1 MTFIRSN
8 FLYSMLKVRVLLIIC
23 LTVCPIYAQQNKLS
37 LDKDSSEY
45 SNWDTYFSY
54 NLISSIDE
62 GESVIYFASY
72 NSIFS
77 FNISTNQ
84 IEKFDTLN
92 ELSGDE
98 ISAFYHSE
106 INNIIA
112 VGYSNGFLQIID
124 LNTSSIINIYDILNK
139 PTIPSNKKTINNFF
153 QNGEQLLIST
163 GYGISSYNLN
173 GFEFGDTYYI
183 GDFAT
188 QINVSSTIVHEN
200 FIYASNSDYGILRA
214 DINSNLIDYNNWV
227 NIYNGG
233 VLDLIY
239 NGDNIFFHNDNS
251 IFKINNEDV
260 INLLTLENQIINF
273 KSSDSKIIIITN
285 EDCLIYNI
293 QLTELINNINSAMY
307 STNFNQ
313 GIIKGNNIYIATNE
327 KGVLVINNNNGNYSY
342 LKPDGPLENDIFSVE
357 TLNNKTW
364 VSFGDYTEYFNPFPL
379 KFSGVSNYD
388 ENLKSWFNIEKDSI
402 PNRAVNLNNIS
413 VNPFNNDN
421 VFISSFEGGLLEIEN
436 LNVVEFFDNNN
447 SGLESLTTDDP
458 LYESV
463 RISDMEFDKN
473 GVLWILN
480 SRIDSPLKSFNPEN
494 NSWNSFDF
502 TEIINDGFQDE
513 LGFNDIELDDYG
525 NKWVAGLRS
534 GLIGFNNESGTTL
547 LRKVF
552 SQDQSNMP
560 SEYVKSIAVDN
571 NNHLWIG
578 TIQGLR
584 VLYNTSN
591 FFESSVVTTQKIVIL
606 EDGIPRELLEQQY
619 ITDIE
624 VDGANNKWVGT
635 IGSGVFYFSPNGQQT
650 IYHFTKENSPLPSNN
665 INDIS
670 INFTNGKV
678 YFATDQGLVSYNTG
692 SISSSE
698 NFTDA
703 YIYPNPVR
711 PEFNT
716 QFEKVKIAGLTQNV
730 NIKITDIA
738 GNLVAEAQS
747 NINSR
752 YRNFN
757 LEIDGG
763 TAFWNG
769 RNLNN
774 KKVSSGVYIVMLSD
788 LNSYETKVLK
798 LMIIR

>member
-1 MTFIRSN
+1 
-8 FLYSMLKVRVLLIIC
+8 MLKIRFFSFLF
-23 LTVCPIYAQQNKLS
+23 LTLSLFYGQQNKLS
-37 LDKDSSEY
+37 TETEASIY
-45 SNWDTYFSY
+45 SNWNTYFSY
-54 NLISSIDE
+54 NLISTIDF

-77 FNISTNQ
+77 YDISSGQ

-98 ISAFYHSE
+98 ISAFYYSE
-106 INNIIA
+106 INNII
-112 VGYSNGFLQIID
+112 VIGYSSGFLQIID
-124 LNTSSIINIYDILNK
+124 LNSNSIINIYDILNK
-139 PTIPSNKKTINNFF
+139 PTIPSNKKTINDFF
-153 QNGEQLLIST
+153 ESDDQLLIST
-163 GYGISSYNLN
+163 GYGVSIYNLN
-173 GFEFGDTYYI
+173 GYEFGDTYYI

-188 QINVSSTIVHEN
+188 QINVTSTIIHEN
-200 FIYASNSDYGILRA
+200 FIYASSPDLGILRA
-214 DINSNLIDYNNWV
+214 NINSNLVDFNNWLT
-227 NIYNGG
+227 IYF
-233 VLDLIY
+233 
-239 NGDNIFFHNDNS
+239 GDIQELLYDGENIFFYTNNS
-251 IFKINNEDV
+251 VMRIYDDEITS
-260 INLLTLENQIINF
+260 ILTLENQIININ
-273 KSSDSKIIIITN
+273 SSDSKFIIITD
-285 EDCLIYNI
+285 EKCLIYND
-293 QLTELINNINSAMY
+293 QLTQLVYEIDSEMY
-307 STNFNQ
+307 SSGFNQ
-313 GIIKGNNIYIATNE
+313 GIIKDNYIYIATNE
-327 KGVLVINNNNGNYSY
+327 NGVLIINNNSGDYSY

-364 VSFGDYTEYFNPFPL
+364 VSYGNYTEYFNPYPL
-379 KFSGVSNYD
+379 KFSGLSNYD
-388 ENLKSWFNIEKDSI
+388 ENLNSWFNIGKDSI
-402 PNRAVNLNNIS
+402 PELAVNLNNIS
-413 VNPFNNDN
+413 INPFNNDN

-436 LNVVEFFDNNN
+436 LNIIDFYNNNN
-447 SGLESLTTDDP
+447 SGLESLSIDDP

-463 RISDMEFDKN
+463 RISYIEFDQN

-480 SRIDSPLKSFNPEN
+480 SRIDSPLKSYNLEN
-494 NSWNSFDF
+494 NSWNSYDF

-513 LGFNDIELDDYG
+513 LGFNDIEVDDYG
-525 NKWVAGLRS
+525 NKWIAGLRS
-534 GLIGFNNESGTTL
+534 GLIGFNNESGTNQ

-560 SEYVKSIAVDN
+560 SSYVKSIAVDN

-591 FFESSVVTTQKIVIL
+591 FFDTSVVTTQQIVIL

-619 ITDIE
+619 ISDIE
-624 VDGANNKWVGT
+624 VDGANNKWVAT

-650 IYHFTKENSPLPSNN
+650 IHHFTKENSPLPSNN

-670 INFTNGKV
+670 INYSNGKV

-698 NFTDA
+698 NFSNT
-703 YIYPNPVR
+703 YVYPNPVR

-716 QFEKVKIAGLTQNV
+716 ESERVKITGLTQNV
-730 NIKITDIA
+730 NIKITDIE

-769 RNLNN
+769 KNFRNRL
-774 KKVSSGVYIVMLSD
+774 VASGVYIIMLSD
-788 LNSYETKVLK
+788 LDSYETKILK
-798 LMIIR
+798 LMIVR

>member
-1 MTFIRSN
+1 
-8 FLYSMLKVRVLLIIC
+8 MLKIRFFSFLFLIVS
-23 LTVCPIYAQQNKLS
+23 LFYGQQNKLS
-37 LDKDSSEY
+37 IETEASIY
-45 SNWDTYFSY
+45 SNWNTYFSY
-54 NLISSIDE
+54 NLISAIDN

-77 FNISTNQ
+77 YDISSNQ

-98 ISAFYHSE
+98 ISAFYFSE
-106 INNIIA
+106 INNNIVI
-112 VGYSNGFLQIID
+112 GYSSGFLQIID
-124 LNTSSIINIYDILNK
+124 LNSNSIINIYDILNK
-139 PTIPSNKKTINNFF
+139 PTIPSNKKTINDFF
-153 QNGEQLLIST
+153 QSGDQLLIST
-163 GYGISSYNLN
+163 GYGVSIYNLN
-173 GFEFGDTYYI
+173 GYEFGDTYYI

-188 QINVSSTIVHEN
+188 QINVTSTIIHEN
-200 FIYASNSDYGILRA
+200 FIYASSPDLGILRA
-214 DINSNLIDYNNWV
+214 NINSNLIDFNNWQT
-227 NIYNGG
+227 IYF
-233 VLDLIY
+233 
-239 NGDNIFFHNDNS
+239 GDIQELFYDGENIFFYTNYSIMRINDDEITS
-251 IFKINNEDV
+251 I
-260 INLLTLENQIINF
+260 LTFENQIININ
-273 KSSDSKIIIITN
+273 SSDSKFIIITD
-285 EDCLIYNI
+285 EKCLIYND
-293 QLTELINNINSAMY
+293 QLTQLVYEIDSEMY
-307 STNFNQ
+307 SSGFNQ
-313 GIIKGNNIYIATNE
+313 GIIKDNYIYIATNE
-327 KGVLVINNNNGNYSY
+327 IGVLIINNNSGDYSY

-364 VSFGDYTEYFNPFPL
+364 VSYGNYTEYFNPYPL
-379 KFSGVSNYD
+379 KFSGLSNYD
-388 ENLKSWFNIEKDSI
+388 ENLNSWFNIGKDSI
-402 PNRAVNLNNIS
+402 PELAVNLNNIS
-413 VNPFNNDN
+413 INPFNNDN

-436 LNVVEFFDNNN
+436 LNIIDFYDNNN
-447 SGLESLTTDDP
+447 SGLESLSIDDP

-463 RISDMEFDKN
+463 RISDIEFDQN

-480 SRIDSPLKSFNPEN
+480 SRIDSPLKSYNLEN
-494 NSWNSFDF
+494 NSWNSYDF

-513 LGFNDIELDDYG
+513 LGFNDIEVDDYG
-525 NKWVAGLRS
+525 NKWIAGLRS
-534 GLIGFNNESGTTL
+534 GLIGFNNESGTNQ

-560 SEYVKSIAVDN
+560 SSYVKSIAVDN

-591 FFESSVVTTQKIVIL
+591 FFDTSVVTTQQIVIL

-619 ITDIE
+619 ISDIE
-624 VDGANNKWVGT
+624 VDGANNKWVAT

-650 IYHFTKENSPLPSNN
+650 IHHFTKENSPLPSNN

-670 INFTNGKV
+670 INYSNGKV

-698 NFTDA
+698 NFSNT
-703 YIYPNPVR
+703 YVYPNPVR

-716 QFEKVKIAGLTQNV
+716 ESERVKITGLTQNV
-730 NIKITDIA
+730 NIKITDIE

-769 RNLNN
+769 KNLRNRL
-774 KKVSSGVYIVMLSD
+774 VASGVYIIMLSD
-788 LNSYETKVLK
+788 LDSYETKVLK
-798 LMIIR
+798 LMIVR

>member
-1 MTFIRSN
+1 
-8 FLYSMLKVRVLLIIC
+8 MLKIRFFSFLFLIVS
-23 LTVCPIYAQQNKLS
+23 LSYGQQNKLS
-37 LDKDSSEY
+37 IETEASIY
-45 SNWDTYFSY
+45 SNWNTYFSY
-54 NLISSIDE
+54 NLISAIDN

-77 FNISTNQ
+77 YDISSNQ

-98 ISAFYHSE
+98 ISAFYFSE
-106 INNIIA
+106 INNNIVI
-112 VGYSNGFLQIID
+112 GYSSGFLQIID
-124 LNTSSIINIYDILNK
+124 LNSNSIINIYDILNK
-139 PTIPSNKKTINNFF
+139 PTIPSNKKTINDFF
-153 QNGEQLLIST
+153 QSGDQLLIST
-163 GYGISSYNLN
+163 GFGVSVYNLN
-173 GFEFGDTYYI
+173 GYEFGDTYYI

-188 QINVSSTIVHEN
+188 QINVTSTIIHEN
-200 FIYASNSDYGILRA
+200 FIYASCPDLGILRA
-214 DINSNLIDYNNWV
+214 NINSNLIDFNNWQT
-227 NIYNGG
+227 IYFG
-233 VLDLIY
+233 DIQELIY
-239 NGDNIFFHNDNS
+239 DGENIFFYTNYSIMRINDDEITS
-251 IFKINNEDV
+251 I
-260 INLLTLENQIINF
+260 LTFENQIININ
-273 KSSDSKIIIITN
+273 SSDSKFIIITDEN
-285 EDCLIYNI
+285 CLIYND
-293 QLTELINNINSAMY
+293 QLTQLVYEIDSEMY
-307 STNFNQ
+307 SSGFNQ
-313 GIIKGNNIYIATNE
+313 GIRKDNYIYIATNE
-327 KGVLVINNNNGNYSY
+327 NGVLIINNNSGDYSY

-364 VSFGDYTEYFNPFPL
+364 VSYGNYTEYFNPYPL
-379 KFSGVSNYD
+379 KFSGLSNYD
-388 ENLKSWFNIEKDSI
+388 ENLNSWFNISKDSI
-402 PNRAVNLNNIS
+402 PELAVNLNNIS
-413 VNPFNNDN
+413 INPFNNDN

-436 LNVVEFFDNNN
+436 LNIIDFYDNNN
-447 SGLESLTTDDP
+447 SGLESLSIDDP

-463 RISDMEFDKN
+463 RISDIEFDQN
-473 GVLWILN
+473 GILWILN
-480 SRIDSPLKSFNPEN
+480 SRIDSPLKSYNLEN
-494 NSWNSFDF
+494 NSWNSYDF

-513 LGFNDIELDDYG
+513 LGFNDIEVDDYG
-525 NKWVAGLRS
+525 NKWIAGLRS
-534 GLIGFNNESGTTL
+534 GLIGFNNESGTIQ

-560 SEYVKSIAVDN
+560 SSYVKSIAVDN

-591 FFESSVVTTQKIVIL
+591 FFDTSVVTTQQIVIL

-619 ITDIE
+619 ISDIE
-624 VDGANNKWVGT
+624 VDGANNKWVAT

-650 IYHFTKENSPLPSNN
+650 IHHFTKENSPLPSNN

-670 INFTNGKV
+670 INYSNGKV

-698 NFTDA
+698 NFSNT
-703 YIYPNPVR
+703 YVYPNPVR

-716 QFEKVKIAGLTQNV
+716 ESERVKITGLTQNV
-730 NIKITDIA
+730 NIKITDIE

-769 RNLNN
+769 KNLRNKL
-774 KKVSSGVYIVMLSD
+774 VASGVYIIMLSD
-788 LNSYETKVLK
+788 LDSYETKVLK

>member
-1 MTFIRSN
+1 
-8 FLYSMLKVRVLLIIC
+8 MLKIRFFSFLFLIVS
-23 LTVCPIYAQQNKLS
+23 LFYGQQNKLS
-37 LDKDSSEY
+37 IETEKSIY
-45 SNWDTYFSY
+45 SNWNTYFSY
-54 NLISSIDE
+54 NLISAIDY
-62 GESVIYFASY
+62 GESAIYFASY

-77 FNISTNQ
+77 YDIYSNQ

-98 ISAFYHSE
+98 ISAFYYSE
-106 INNIIA
+106 INNNIVI
-112 VGYSNGFLQIID
+112 GYSSGFLQIID
-124 LNTSSIINIYDILNK
+124 LNSNSIINIYDILNK
-139 PTIPSNKKTINNFF
+139 PTIPSNKKTINDFF
-153 QNGEQLLIST
+153 QSGDQLLIST
-163 GYGISSYNLN
+163 GYGVSIYNLN
-173 GFEFGDTYYI
+173 GYEFGDTYYI

-188 QINVSSTIVHEN
+188 QINVTSTIIHEN
-200 FIYASNSDYGILRA
+200 FIYASSPDLGILRA
-214 DINSNLIDYNNWV
+214 NINSNLIDFNNWQT
-227 NIYNGG
+227 IYF
-233 VLDLIY
+233 
-239 NGDNIFFHNDNS
+239 GDIQELFYDGENIFFYTNNS
-251 IFKINNEDV
+251 IMRINDDE
-260 INLLTLENQIINF
+260 ITSILALENQIININ
-273 KSSDSKIIIITN
+273 SSDSKFIIITD
-285 EDCLIYNI
+285 EKCLIYND
-293 QLTELINNINSAMY
+293 QLTQLVYEIDSEMY
-307 STNFNQ
+307 SSGFNQ
-313 GIIKGNNIYIATNE
+313 GIIKDNYIYIATNE
-327 KGVLVINNNNGNYSY
+327 NGVLIINNNSGDYSY

-364 VSFGDYTEYFNPFPL
+364 VSYGNYTEYFNPYPL
-379 KFSGVSNYD
+379 KFSGLSNYD
-388 ENLKSWFNIEKDSI
+388 ENLNSWFNIGKDSI
-402 PNRAVNLNNIS
+402 PEEAVNLNNIS
-413 VNPFNNDN
+413 INPFNNDN

-436 LNVVEFFDNNN
+436 LNIIDFYNNNN
-447 SGLESLTTDDP
+447 SGLESLSIDDP
-458 LYESV
+458 LYESI
-463 RISDMEFDKN
+463 RISDIEFDQN

-480 SRIDSPLKSFNPEN
+480 SRIDSPLKSYNLEN
-494 NSWNSFDF
+494 NSWNSYDF

-513 LGFNDIELDDYG
+513 LGFNDIEVDDYG
-525 NKWVAGLRS
+525 NKWIAGLRS
-534 GLIGFNNESGTTL
+534 GLIGFNNESGTNQ

-560 SEYVKSIAVDN
+560 SSYVKSIAVDN

-591 FFESSVVTTQKIVIL
+591 FFDTSVVTTQQIVIL

-619 ITDIE
+619 ISDIE
-624 VDGANNKWVGT
+624 VDGANNKWVAT

-650 IYHFTKENSPLPSNN
+650 IHHFTKENSPLPSNN

-670 INFTNGKV
+670 INYSNGKV

-698 NFTDA
+698 NFSNT
-703 YIYPNPVR
+703 YVYPNPVR

-716 QFEKVKIAGLTQNV
+716 ESERVKITGLTQNV
-730 NIKITDIA
+730 NIKITDIE

-769 RNLNN
+769 KNLRNRL
-774 KKVSSGVYIVMLSD
+774 VASGVYIIMLSD
-788 LNSYETKVLK
+788 LDSYETKVLK
-798 LMIIR
+798 LMIVR

>member
-1 MTFIRSN
+1 
-8 FLYSMLKVRVLLIIC
+8 MLKIRFFSFLFLIVS
-23 LTVCPIYAQQNKLS
+23 LFYGQQNKLS
-37 LDKDSSEY
+37 IEAEASIY
-45 SNWDTYFSY
+45 SNWNTYFSY
-54 NLISSIDE
+54 NLISAIDN

-77 FNISTNQ
+77 YDISSNQ

-98 ISAFYHSE
+98 ISAFYFSE
-106 INNIIA
+106 INNNIVI
-112 VGYSNGFLQIID
+112 GYSSGFLQIID
-124 LNTSSIINIYDILNK
+124 LNSNSIINIYDILNK
-139 PTIPSNKKTINNFF
+139 PTIPSNKKTINDFF
-153 QNGEQLLIST
+153 QSGDQLLIST
-163 GYGISSYNLN
+163 GYGVSIYNLN
-173 GFEFGDTYYI
+173 GYEFGDTYYI

-188 QINVSSTIVHEN
+188 QINVTSTIIHEN
-200 FIYASNSDYGILRA
+200 FIYASSPDLGILRA
-214 DINSNLIDYNNWV
+214 NINSNLIDFNNWQT
-227 NIYNGG
+227 IYF
-233 VLDLIY
+233 
-239 NGDNIFFHNDNS
+239 GDIQELFYDGENIFFYTNNS
-251 IFKINNEDV
+251 IMRINDDE
-260 INLLTLENQIINF
+260 ITSILTLENQIININ
-273 KSSDSKIIIITN
+273 SSDSKFIIITD
-285 EDCLIYNI
+285 EKCLIYND
-293 QLTELINNINSAMY
+293 QLTQLVYEIDSEMY
-307 STNFNQ
+307 SSGFNQ
-313 GIIKGNNIYIATNE
+313 GIIKDNYIYIATNE
-327 KGVLVINNNNGNYSY
+327 IGVLIINNNGGDYSY

-364 VSFGDYTEYFNPFPL
+364 VSYGNYTEYFNPYPL
-379 KFSGVSNYD
+379 KFSGLSNYD
-388 ENLKSWFNIEKDSI
+388 ENLNSWFNIGKDSI
-402 PNRAVNLNNIS
+402 PEQAVNLNNIS
-413 VNPFNNDN
+413 INPFNNDN

-436 LNVVEFFDNNN
+436 LNIIDFYDNNN
-447 SGLESLTTDDP
+447 SGLESLSIDDP

-463 RISDMEFDKN
+463 RISDIEFDQN

-480 SRIDSPLKSFNPEN
+480 SRIDSPLKSYNLEN
-494 NSWNSFDF
+494 SSWNSYDF

-513 LGFNDIELDDYG
+513 LGFNDIEVDDYG
-525 NKWVAGLRS
+525 NKWIAGLRS
-534 GLIGFNNESGTTL
+534 GLIGFNNESGTNQ

-560 SEYVKSIAVDN
+560 SSYVKSIAVDN

-591 FFESSVVTTQKIVIL
+591 FFDTSVVTTQQIVIL
-606 EDGIPRELLEQQY
+606 EDSIPRELLEQQY
-619 ITDIE
+619 ISDIE
-624 VDGANNKWVGT
+624 VDGANNKWVAT

-650 IYHFTKENSPLPSNN
+650 IHHFTKENSPLPSNN

-670 INFTNGKV
+670 INYSNGKV

-698 NFTDA
+698 NFSNT
-703 YIYPNPVR
+703 YVYPNPVR

-716 QFEKVKIAGLTQNV
+716 ESERVKITGLTQNV
-730 NIKITDIA
+730 NIKITDIE

-769 RNLNN
+769 KNLRNRH
-774 KKVSSGVYIVMLSD
+774 VASGVYIIMLSD
-788 LNSYETKVLK
+788 LDSYETKVLK
-798 LMIIR
+798 LMIVR